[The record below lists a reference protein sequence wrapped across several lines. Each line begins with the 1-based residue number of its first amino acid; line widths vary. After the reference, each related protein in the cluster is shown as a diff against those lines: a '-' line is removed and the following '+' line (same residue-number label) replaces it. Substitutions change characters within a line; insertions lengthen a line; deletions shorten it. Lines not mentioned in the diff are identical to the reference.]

1 MTGTLLRIDIR
12 GRAGVSLRTAWAEG
26 PRTYLGLG
34 VPGFPNL
41 FLVTGSGSPS
51 VLTNMVTSI
60 EHHVEWIGDC
70 LDHLR
75 AEGYDTIEASPEAAE
90 EWVAYVNAVAG
101 ITLFTT
107 CNSWYLGANIPGK
120 PRVFMPLF
128 GFAPYVATCD
138 DVAANN
144 YRGFKL
150 FPGARDRT

>member
-1 MTGTLLRIDIR
+1 
-12 GRAGVSLRTAWAEG
+12 AWAAG

-41 FLVTGSGSPS
+41 FLITGPGSPS

-60 EHHVEWIGDC
+60 EHHVDWISDC

-75 AEGYDTIEASPEAAE
+75 SHGYDTIEPNAEAAE

-101 ITLFTT
+101 VTLYTT

-128 GFAPYVATCD
+128 GFAPYVDTCAD
-138 DVAANN
+138 IAADG
-144 YRGFKL
+144 YRGFNL
-150 FPGARDRT
+150 EGRPTP